1 VNRAGISSDSTPQL
15 HAAVAGQRAGV
26 AESKRTSHIFLSL
39 FLVLL
44 AAYCGWVLMLPV
56 FPSLDGSLHL
66 YYASVLGSLLSGSNT
81 FSSYYFVRH
90 ILPPYA
96 LHYYFLIAAA
106 SFFGWVWADKLL
118 VCTIF
123 LVTAFGFRYLTRQ
136 LGPGG
141 GVLSLVAVPLVLT
154 WPLGMGFYNYCLAI
168 GIALWAL
175 GMWYRAVSVRSHLL
189 WIGFLVLVCLLVL
202 THPVPALLVYV
213 LVGIDV
219 AWRIWKEWR
228 LNLPGMGKANRL
240 WKKLRWDAIYM
251 LLAWSTFLNIA
262 RFIGT
267 HRVVGNLT
275 QTYPRKRELLRL
287 AKLSTLA
294 MFSGSQPAVVLYRL
308 SLYLILVLSIA
319 LALRGIKER
328 WRNRSMGRSDGLLV
342 CSVLLLVLIPIL
354 PPVMNGANYFA
365 QRLMIL
371 AWFGALAAACGP
383 ARMPARTE
391 GVIAIC
397 LFAYGIGILAFANA
411 RIAPVAAQIAQIE
424 MDPSGPDHMTGLV
437 LGLPDAPD
445 PSDLNYVPF
454 YWTGTRYFRRTKS
467 ILLNGGWL
475 YEYYVPLGS
484 RLDQI
489 TDQFPQY
496 IQDSPGNAYQL
507 LMASGS
513 ARRQVMPHAELVLF
527 TGRSDAHELAAILRI
542 LDDVEPARQWEC
554 RVRSWYS
561 VCSAPLGKRSPL

>member
-1 VNRAGISSDSTPQL
+1 M
-15 HAAVAGQRAGV
+15 
-26 AESKRTSHIFLSL
+26 AESKRFSGILLPL

-96 LHYYFLIAAA
+96 LHYYFLIATAR
-106 SFFGWVWADKLL
+106 FFGWVWADKLL
-118 VCTIF
+118 VCLIF
-123 LVTAFGFRYLTRQ
+123 IITATGFRFLAQ
-136 LGPGG
+136 QMGASGG
-141 GVLSLVAVPLVLT
+141 AGAGMLSLLAIPLVLT

-175 GMWYRAVSVRSHLL
+175 GMWYRAVSVRSHFL
-189 WIGFLVLVCLLVL
+189 WIGFLILVCLLVL

-213 LVGIDV
+213 LIGIDV
-219 AWRIWKEWR
+219 AWRIWKER
-228 LNLPGMGKANRL
+228 RVILPGVDTTNRL
-240 WKKLRWDAIYM
+240 WKRFRWDAIYM

-294 MFSGSQPAVVLYRL
+294 MFSGSQPGVILYRI
-308 SLYLILVLSIA
+308 SLYLVLILAAV
-319 LALRGIKER
+319 LALRGARTR
-328 WRNRSMGRSDGLLV
+328 WRNRSIGRSDLFLF
-342 CSVLLLVLIPIL
+342 CSLLLLVLIPIL
-354 PPVMNGANYFA
+354 PPVLNGANYFA

-371 AWFGALAAACGP
+371 VWFGALAAACGP

-391 GVIAIC
+391 RIIAMC
-397 LFAYGIGILAFANA
+397 LFGYGVGILAFANS

-424 MDPSGPDHMTGLV
+424 TDAPGPGHMTGLV

-454 YWTGTRYFRRTKS
+454 YWVGTRYFRRTDS

-489 TDQFPQY
+489 TEKFPQY

-507 LMASGS
+507 LMGS
-513 ARRQVMPHAELVLF
+513 SSVRRQVMPHVQLVVF
-527 TGRSDAHELAAILRI
+527 TGRSNTRELASILRT
-542 LDDVEPARQWEC
+542 LDDAEPARQWEC
-554 RVRSWYS
+554 SVRSWYS
-561 VCSAPLGKRSPL
+561 VCSSPLAKEIPRVSHDGVTLSH